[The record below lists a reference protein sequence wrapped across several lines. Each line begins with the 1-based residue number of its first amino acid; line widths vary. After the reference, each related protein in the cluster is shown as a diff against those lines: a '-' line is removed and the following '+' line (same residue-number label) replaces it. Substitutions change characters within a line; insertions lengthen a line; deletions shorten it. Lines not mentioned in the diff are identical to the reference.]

1 MTRHL
6 SLFAVAGLAL
16 LGLACGGESRPYA
29 PSSVAALPAGPPPGT
44 AVNAG
49 TVLSVTVADTGE
61 PALEA
66 TVRVGS
72 HTYASDGS
80 GRVVL
85 EDGTTEGSPMEI
97 TAPGTLERQTLLRS
111 STPVLSLWPR
121 TSTSGLDEE
130 YTRQIVYTWDKN
142 AGPGASPLYRLS
154 GTQAVLVPSAAL
166 MGDSRVVAA
175 HQHAANEVNAA
186 AAGSVRYSVAA
197 QAPPG
202 AVVIN
207 TVLDP
212 SDQGCKDRVLAFTS
226 IRLRNTGEI
235 SSAKIVFCNEGSTRD
250 GTVVHEVGHSFGM
263 GHSPDPN
270 EVMHAYKLQRQP
282 LGFGA
287 RESLVMR
294 LMLQR
299 RGGNRF
305 PDNDRGVTA
314 TGGERDVVIVCN

>member
-6 SLFAVAGLAL
+6 SPLAVAALAL
-16 LGLACGGESRPYA
+16 LGPGCGGGGESRPSA
-29 PSSVAALPAGPPPGT
+29 PSVMALPDGRRASS
-44 AVNAG
+44 AG

-72 HTYASDGS
+72 HTYAPDGS

-85 EDGTTEGSPMEI
+85 EDGATEGSPMEI
-97 TAPGTLERQTLLRS
+97 TAPDMLERQTLLRS
-111 STPVLSLWPR
+111 ATPVLSLWPR
-121 TSTSGLDEE
+121 TSTTGLDEE
-130 YTRQIVYTWDKN
+130 YTRQVVYTWDKN

-154 GTQAVLVPSAAL
+154 GTQAVLVPSASL
-166 MGDSRVVAA
+166 MSDSRVVAA

-186 AAGSVRYSVAA
+186 AGGSVRYSVAA

-212 SDQGCKDRVLAFTS
+212 SDQGCKERVLAFTS

-314 TGGERDVVIVCN
+314 TGRERDVVIVCN